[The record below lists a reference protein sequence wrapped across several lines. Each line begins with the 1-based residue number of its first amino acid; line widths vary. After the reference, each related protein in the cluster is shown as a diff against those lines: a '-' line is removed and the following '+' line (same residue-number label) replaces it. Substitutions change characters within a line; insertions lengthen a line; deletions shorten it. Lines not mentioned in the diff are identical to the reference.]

1 LEWFV
6 PSIRFRLEKPTL
18 TGLAARVAAEFGPDA
33 RIVDTDESIV
43 GGIAGIFGK
52 RVIDVTVEVPDRA
65 APDGAHDFSMRS
77 RVGLAALLD
86 DADAADLGPA
96 GALPGPAAATR
107 FRGAPAGGAGDPWTA
122 APASSAQVSTQG
134 GDFASVLDALRI
146 DVEPGDAAGG
156 TPARPLRRSRPEP
169 AAERPATP
177 FPPARSRRTA
187 MHAITAAVPLP
198 ALEAMPVRQSS
209 APRPT
214 PPMRPPMPA
223 APPGPPTP
231 AEIAAVQQHVWATAK
246 PRSRMGRTPPGAPP
260 PQRNRAGDLLLLV
273 GIGDDAMRVA
283 KGLRDRMQ
291 KGYVC
296 DGGAVEG
303 NTRRRVD
310 DRRGAVAARAYGVR
324 SDQPVIVAYGV
335 GPGPMAEEE
344 LEQLLSIDSDQ
355 AWLVVD
361 ATREPEE
368 TLEWT
373 GRLRGRL
380 QVDAV
385 ASLRAQRGVRH
396 EALAAIGLPEAW
408 RELAR

>member
-1 LEWFV
+1 M

-18 TGLAARVAAEFGPDA
+18 TGLAARVAAEYGPDA
-33 RIVDTDESIV
+33 RIVDTTESVV

-52 RVIDVTVEVPDRA
+52 RVVDVTVELPDRA
-65 APDGAHDFSMRS
+65 APDGAHEFSMRS
-77 RVGLAALLD
+77 RVGLAALLE
-86 DADAADLGPA
+86 DADAAELGPA
-96 GALPGPAAATR
+96 SAYGDDPWSVPAPAAA
-107 FRGAPAGGAGDPWTA
+107 
-122 APASSAQVSTQG
+122 VSTQG

-146 DVEPGDAAGG
+146 DVEPAETGGG
-156 TPARPLRRSRPEP
+156 TPARPLRRTPAVPAPEVFTQVRPP
-169 AAERPATP
+169 RAPMR
-177 FPPARSRRTA
+177 
-187 MHAITAAVPLP
+187 AITAATPVRV
-198 ALEAMPVRQSS
+198 LEATPVRR
-209 APRPT
+209 APH
-214 PPMRPPMPA
+214 PPQPAPVRPPQPA
-223 APPGPPTP
+223 PATP
-231 AEIAAVQQHVWATAK
+231 AEVAAVQQYVWATPK
-246 PRSRMGRTPPGAPP
+246 PRSRMGRTTPGAPP

-273 GIGDDAMRVA
+273 GIGEDPMRVA
-283 KGLRDRMQ
+283 KALRDRMQ

-296 DGGAVEG
+296 DGGMLEG

-335 GPGPMAEEE
+335 GMGPLAERE
-344 LEQLLSIDSDQ
+344 LEQLMSIDSDQ

-361 ATREPEE
+361 AAREPEE

-396 EALAAIGLPEAW
+396 EAIAAIGLPEAY
-408 RELAR
+408 RELAG

>member
-1 LEWFV
+1 M
-6 PSIRFRLEKPTL
+6 PSIRFRLDKPTL
-18 TGLAARVAAEFGPDA
+18 TGLAARVAAEFGPEA
-33 RIVDTDESIV
+33 RILDTEETIV
-43 GGIAGIFGK
+43 GGIAGIFGR

-65 APDGAHDFSMRS
+65 APDGAHEFSMRS
-77 RVGLAALLD
+77 RVGLAALLE

-96 GALPGPAAATR
+96 SAYGDDPWGSAPAPAAA
-107 FRGAPAGGAGDPWTA
+107 
-122 APASSAQVSTQG
+122 VSTQG

-146 DVEPGDAAGG
+146 DVEPGEAAGG
-156 TPARPLRRSRPEP
+156 TPARPLRREPLTPTSAGSGAPRGGVTADRMATTPQVFTQIRPP
-169 AAERPATP
+169 RHQMRAV
-177 FPPARSRRTA
+177 TA
-187 MHAITAAVPLP
+187 SVPVKV
-198 ALEAMPVRQSS
+198 LEAAPVRQ
-209 APRPT
+209 APAR
-214 PPMRPPMPA
+214 RPPAPLPT
-223 APPGPPTP
+223 PPGPPTP
-231 AEIAAVQQHVWATAK
+231 AEVAAVQQYVWATTK
-246 PRSRMGRTPPGAPP
+246 PRSRMGRTTPGSPP

-273 GIGDDAMRVA
+273 GIGEDPMRVA

-291 KGYVC
+291 KGYLC
-296 DGGAVEG
+296 DGGSIEG

-335 GPGPMAEEE
+335 GRGPLAEEE

-361 ATREPEE
+361 AAREPEE

-385 ASLRAQRGVRH
+385 ASLRVQRGVQH
-396 EALAAIGLPEAW
+396 EALTAIGLPEAW
-408 RELAR
+408 RELAG

>member
-1 LEWFV
+1 M

-18 TGLAARVAAEFGPDA
+18 NGLAARVAAQYGPDA
-33 RIVDTDESIV
+33 RILDTEEHIV
-43 GGIAGIFGK
+43 GGIAGIFGR
-52 RVIDVTVEVPDRA
+52 RVIDVTVELPDRA
-65 APDGAHDFSMRS
+65 APEGAHEFSMRS

-96 GALPGPAAATR
+96 SASGP
-107 FRGAPAGGAGDPWTA
+107 DPWA
-122 APASSAQVSTQG
+122 APSAPPQQVSTQG

-146 DVEPGDAAGG
+146 DVEPGEAAGG
-156 TPARPLRRSRPEP
+156 TPARPLRRREAQRPPAEPPVTPAVFTAVPQQRPARPERATRPAMRAVTASVPLKAIETAPVRRPVVSPP
-169 AAERPATP
+169 AAVVPS
-177 FPPARSRRTA
+177 PPA
-187 MHAITAAVPLP
+187 
-198 ALEAMPVRQSS
+198 
-209 APRPT
+209 
-214 PPMRPPMPA
+214 
-223 APPGPPTP
+223 PPTP
-231 AEIAAVQQHVWATAK
+231 QEIAAAQQFVWATST
-246 PRSRMGRTPPGAPP
+246 PRSRMGRTTPGAPP
-260 PQRNRAGDLLLLV
+260 PQRTRAGDLLLLV
-273 GIGDDAMRVA
+273 GLGDDPMRVA
-283 KGLRDRMQ
+283 KALRDRMQ

-296 DGGAVEG
+296 DGGTIEG

-335 GPGPMAEEE
+335 PRGPMQDEE
-344 LEQLLSIDSDQ
+344 LDGLLSIDSDQ

-361 ATREPEE
+361 AACEPEE

-396 EALAAIGLPEAW
+396 EALEVIGLPEAY
-408 RELAR
+408 RELAG

>member
-1 LEWFV
+1 M

-18 TGLAARVAAEFGPDA
+18 TGLAARVAAEYGPDA
-33 RIVDTDESIV
+33 RIVDTEESIV
-43 GGIAGIFGK
+43 GGIAGVFGK
-52 RVIDVTVEVPDRA
+52 RVVDVTVELPDRA
-65 APDGAHDFSMRS
+65 APDGAHEFPMRS

-86 DADAADLGPA
+86 EADAADLGPA
-96 GALPGPAAATR
+96 AAVPGQ
-107 FRGAPAGGAGDPWTA
+107 DPWVA
-122 APASSAQVSTQG
+122 SARPAQAPVQVSTQG
-134 GDFASVLDALRI
+134 VDFASVLDALRI
-146 DVEPGDAAGG
+146 DVEPGETGAG
-156 TPARPLRRSRPEP
+156 TPARPLRRSEP
-169 AAERPATP
+169 PATP
-177 FPPARSRRTA
+177 TVFTALRPARPPRRA
-187 MHAITAAVPLP
+187 VTAATPVR
-198 ALEAMPVRQSS
+198 ALEAPVRSV
-209 APRPT
+209 P
-214 PPMRPPMPA
+214 PA
-223 APPGPPTP
+223 APRRVAVPAPPAPPASPAPATP
-231 AEIAAVQQHVWATAK
+231 AEVAAVQQYVWATSQ
-246 PRSRMGRTPPGAPP
+246 PRSRTGRSTPGAPP
-260 PQRNRAGDLLLLV
+260 PQRTSAGDLLLLV
-273 GIGDDAMRVA
+273 GLGDDPVHVA
-283 KGLRDRMQ
+283 KALRARMQ

-335 GPGPMAEEE
+335 GRGPLAEQE

-361 ATREPEE
+361 AGRDPEE

-385 ASLRAQRGVRH
+385 ASLRAPRNGIN

-408 RELAR
+408 REPAG

>member
-18 TGLAARVAAEFGPDA
+18 TGLAARVAAEYGPDA
-33 RIVDTDESIV
+33 RIIDTEESIV

-52 RVIDVTVEVPDRA
+52 RVVDVTVELPDRA
-65 APDGAHDFSMRS
+65 APDGAHEFSMRA

-96 GALPGPAAATR
+96 SAYGD
-107 FRGAPAGGAGDPWTA
+107 DPWA
-122 APASSAQVSTQG
+122 APASAAPVSTQG

-146 DVEPGDAAGG
+146 DVEPAENAGG
-156 TPARPLRRSRPEP
+156 TPARPLRRRAPAHAPAPAHVPTVYTQVHPPRPP
-169 AAERPATP
+169 MR
-177 FPPARSRRTA
+177 
-187 MHAITAAVPLP
+187 AITASVPIRV
-198 ALEAMPVRQSS
+198 LEATPLRTAPAPVRL
-209 APRPT
+209 
-214 PPMRPPMPA
+214 PPPP
-223 APPGPPTP
+223 APPAPAGPPTA
-231 AEIAAVQQHVWATAK
+231 AEIAAVQQYVWATAK
-246 PRSRMGRTPPGAPP
+246 PRSRTGRTTPGAPP

-273 GIGDDAMRVA
+273 GIGDDPIRVA
-283 KGLRDRMQ
+283 KRLRDRMQ

-296 DGGAVEG
+296 DGGAIEG

-335 GPGPMAEEE
+335 GLGPLAEQE

-361 ATREPEE
+361 AAREPEE

-385 ASLRAQRGVRH
+385 ASLHAPRSGSH

-408 RELAR
+408 RELARA

>member
-1 LEWFV
+1 M
-6 PSIRFRLEKPTL
+6 PSIRFRLDKPTL

-33 RIVDTDESIV
+33 RILDTEETIV
-43 GGIAGIFGK
+43 GGIAGIFGR

-65 APDGAHDFSMRS
+65 APDGAHEFSMRS

-96 GALPGPAAATR
+96 RAYGDDPWGSAPAPAAA
-107 FRGAPAGGAGDPWTA
+107 
-122 APASSAQVSTQG
+122 VSTQG

-146 DVEPGDAAGG
+146 DVEPSEAAGG
-156 TPARPLRRSRPEP
+156 TPARPLRREPPVTPQLFTQIRPP
-169 AAERPATP
+169 RHQMRAV
-177 FPPARSRRTA
+177 TA
-187 MHAITAAVPLP
+187 SVPVK
-198 ALEAMPVRQSS
+198 ALEASPARQAAARRLP
-209 APRPT
+209 APPPLPT
-214 PPMRPPMPA
+214 
-223 APPGPPTP
+223 PPGPPTP
-231 AEIAAVQQHVWATAK
+231 AEIAAVQQYVWATTK
-246 PRSRMGRTPPGAPP
+246 PRSRMGRTTPGSPP

-273 GIGDDAMRVA
+273 GIGDDPMRVA

-296 DGGAVEG
+296 DGGSIEG

-335 GPGPMAEEE
+335 GNGPLAEVE

-361 ATREPEE
+361 AGREPEE

-385 ASLRAQRGVRH
+385 ASLRVQRGVRH
-396 EALAAIGLPEAW
+396 EALTAIGLPEAW
-408 RELAR
+408 RELAG

>member
-1 LEWFV
+1 M
-6 PSIRFRLEKPTL
+6 PSIRFRLDKPTL
-18 TGLAARVAAEFGPDA
+18 TGLAARVAAEFGPEA
-33 RIVDTDESIV
+33 RILDTEETIV
-43 GGIAGIFGK
+43 GGIAGIFGR

-65 APDGAHDFSMRS
+65 APDGAHEFSMRS

-96 GALPGPAAATR
+96 SAYGDDPWGSAPAPAAA
-107 FRGAPAGGAGDPWTA
+107 
-122 APASSAQVSTQG
+122 VSTQG

-146 DVEPGDAAGG
+146 DVEPGEAAGG
-156 TPARPLRRSRPEP
+156 TPARPLRREP
-169 AAERPATP
+169 PATP
-177 FPPARSRRTA
+177 QVFTQIRPPRHQMRAVTASVPVKVLEASPVRPAPLRRPPA
-187 MHAITAAVPLP
+187 PLP
-198 ALEAMPVRQSS
+198 
-209 APRPT
+209 T
-214 PPMRPPMPA
+214 
-223 APPGPPTP
+223 PPGPPTP
-231 AEIAAVQQHVWATAK
+231 AEIAAVQQYVWATTK
-246 PRSRMGRTPPGAPP
+246 PRSRMGRTTPGSPP

-273 GIGDDAMRVA
+273 GIGEDPMRVA

-296 DGGAVEG
+296 DGGSLEG

-335 GPGPMAEEE
+335 GRGPLAEQE

-361 ATREPEE
+361 AGAEPEE

-385 ASLRAQRGVRH
+385 ASLRVQRGVQH
-396 EALAAIGLPEAW
+396 EALTAIGLPEAW
-408 RELAR
+408 RELAG

>member
-65 APDGAHDFSMRS
+65 APDGAHEFSMRS

-86 DADAADLGPA
+86 DADAADL
-96 GALPGPAAATR
+96 
-107 FRGAPAGGAGDPWTA
+107 
-122 APASSAQVSTQG
+122 APASAYGDDPWGGVPAPAAHVSTQG

-146 DVEPGDAAGG
+146 DVEPGEDAGG
-156 TPARPLRRSRPEP
+156 TPARPLRREP
-169 AAERPATP
+169 PATP
-177 FPPARSRRTA
+177 QMFTHLRPQRPPVY
-187 MHAITAAVPLP
+187 AITASVPIKV
-198 ALEAMPVRQSS
+198 LEATPVRQ
-209 APRPT
+209 APAR
-214 PPMRPPMPA
+214 RPA
-223 APPGPPTP
+223 APVRAPEPVTPPGPPSP
-231 AEIAAVQQHVWATAK
+231 AEIAAVQQYVWATTK
-246 PRSRMGRTPPGAPP
+246 PRSRMGRTTPGAPP

-273 GIGDDAMRVA
+273 GIGEDPMRVA

-296 DGGAVEG
+296 DGGSIEG

-335 GPGPMAEEE
+335 APGPMAESE
-344 LEQLLSIDSDQ
+344 LQQLLSIDSDQ

-361 ATREPEE
+361 AERAPEE

-385 ASLRAQRGVRH
+385 ASLRAQRGVRN

-408 RELAR
+408 RELAVG

>member
-18 TGLAARVAAEFGPDA
+18 TGLAARVAAEYGPDA
-33 RIVDTDESIV
+33 RIVDTTESVV

-52 RVIDVTVEVPDRA
+52 RVVDVTVELPDRA
-65 APDGAHDFSMRS
+65 APDGAHEFSMRS

-86 DADAADLGPA
+86 DADAAELGPA
-96 GALPGPAAATR
+96 SAYGDDPWSVPAPAAA
-107 FRGAPAGGAGDPWTA
+107 
-122 APASSAQVSTQG
+122 VSTQG

-146 DVEPGDAAGG
+146 DVEPAETGGG
-156 TPARPLRRSRPEP
+156 TPARRLRHRAEPPTTPQLFTPVRPPGTPLK
-169 AAERPATP
+169 
-177 FPPARSRRTA
+177 
-187 MHAITAAVPLP
+187 AITAAVPMQV
-198 ALEAMPVRQSS
+198 LEATPVRRAPA
-209 APRPT
+209 APRP
-214 PPMRPPMPA
+214 PVA
-223 APPGPPTP
+223 P
-231 AEIAAVQQHVWATAK
+231 AEPEPATAAEVAAVQQYVWATAK
-246 PRSRMGRTPPGAPP
+246 PRSRMGRTTPGSPP

-273 GIGDDAMRVA
+273 GIGEDPMRVA
-283 KGLRDRMQ
+283 KALRDRMQ

-296 DGGAVEG
+296 DGGALEG

-335 GPGPMAEEE
+335 GDGPLAEQE
-344 LEQLLSIDSDQ
+344 LEQLMSIDSDQ

-361 ATREPEE
+361 AAREPEE

-385 ASLRAQRGVRH
+385 ASLRAQRGVQH
-396 EALAAIGLPEAW
+396 EAIAAIGLPEAY
-408 RELAR
+408 RELAG

>member
-18 TGLAARVAAEFGPDA
+18 TGLAARVAAEYGPDA
-33 RIVDTDESIV
+33 RIVDTEESIV

-52 RVIDVTVEVPDRA
+52 RVVDVTVELPDRA
-65 APDGAHDFSMRS
+65 APDGAHEFSMRS

-86 DADAADLGPA
+86 DADAADL
-96 GALPGPAAATR
+96 
-107 FRGAPAGGAGDPWTA
+107 
-122 APASSAQVSTQG
+122 APASAKGSDPWAVPASAAQVSTQG

-156 TPARPLRRSRPEP
+156 TPARPLRSREP
-169 AAERPATP
+169 AATPTVFTALKPQRPPMRAV
-177 FPPARSRRTA
+177 TA
-187 MHAITAAVPLP
+187 SVPVR
-198 ALEAMPVRQSS
+198 ALEATPVRP
-209 APRPT
+209 APPR
-214 PPMRPPMPA
+214 A
-223 APPGPPTP
+223 APPAPPAPPAALEPPTA
-231 AEIAAVQQHVWATAK
+231 AEVAAVQQYVWATAQ
-246 PRSRMGRTPPGAPP
+246 PRSRMGRTTPGAPP

-273 GIGDDAMRVA
+273 GLGDDPVHVA
-283 KGLRDRMQ
+283 EALRARMQ

-296 DGGAVEG
+296 DGGTVEG

-335 GPGPMAEEE
+335 GRGPLAERE

-355 AWLVVD
+355 SWLVVD
-361 ATREPEE
+361 AGREPEE

-385 ASLRAQRGVRH
+385 ASLRAPRAGQH

-408 RELAR
+408 RELAG